1 MPFPGPRDTRPVPP
15 SAMPRDARL
24 LGAAAHGLARGL
36 IVFDASCRVLAC
48 NAAARRALLRLPG
61 LSLVPDPDGPDGASR
76 LRSPAGALQE
86 RIERAV
92 QRCAGQL
99 RADGAAGAPVV
110 LWLGGGPGFRRM
122 LLRLTASGDASG
134 DGTVVVG
141 ILVDAGRPE
150 RIEPE

>member
-1 MPFPGPRDTRPVPP
+1 
-15 SAMPRDARL
+15 MPRDARL

-36 IVFDASCRVLAC
+36 IVFDASGRILAC
-48 NAAARRALLRLPG
+48 NPAARRALLRLPG
-61 LSLVPDPDGPDGASR
+61 LTLVDDPDGPPGSSR

-92 QRCAGQL
+92 QRCV
-99 RADGAAGAPVV
+99 RPRRTDGAAVPPVV